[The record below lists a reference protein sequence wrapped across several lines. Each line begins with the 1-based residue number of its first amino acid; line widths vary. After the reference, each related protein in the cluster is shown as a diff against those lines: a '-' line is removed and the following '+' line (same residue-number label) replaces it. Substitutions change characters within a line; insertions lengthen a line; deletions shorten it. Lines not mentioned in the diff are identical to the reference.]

1 MLTLTLFNV
10 TIISVFLCCGVR
22 YWQMDITQLK
32 GGKDT
37 WDKAVADA
45 SEEYKGHM
53 VSGHRKETTLTRLT
67 DECRAGLQFRSYDK
81 WVQDHS
87 LT

>member
-1 MLTLTLFNV
+1 MLILMLFNV

-67 DECRAGLQFRSYDK
+67 
-81 WVQDHS
+81 
-87 LT
+87 